1 MGKDGREQLQALFFK
16 TSNLKN
22 SRILIPQFNNVKPV
36 LADEVLYGIS
46 PLGLL
51 LFNILLHINPLSY
64 ILSSNFFTSLVFIFL
79 TIFLFFQEYLFTF
92 MLYPFFLFFGLVQLF
107 TFSFIFLSSPL
118 KFCVQKLETLTT
130 TDGAYLSNRCLNL
143 QTKFVLTSY
152 RPARSA

>member
-79 TIFLFFQEYLFTF
+79 TIFLFF
-92 MLYPFFLFFGLVQLF
+92 
-107 TFSFIFLSSPL
+107 
-118 KFCVQKLETLTT
+118 
-130 TDGAYLSNRCLNL
+130 
-143 QTKFVLTSY
+143 
-152 RPARSA
+152 